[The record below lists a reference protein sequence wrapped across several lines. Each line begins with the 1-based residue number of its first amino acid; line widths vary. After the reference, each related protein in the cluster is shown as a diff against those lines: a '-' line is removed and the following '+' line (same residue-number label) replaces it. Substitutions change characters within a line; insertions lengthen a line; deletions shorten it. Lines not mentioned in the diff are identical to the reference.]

1 MPWNG
6 SLACVF
12 DKKSIARSA
21 PTRSGVYVILSL
33 GRWLYVGESGS
44 IRGSLSLQL
53 SGVNPCVA
61 AHDPTHF
68 MYELVPDADR
78 AARRRALILEFRAV
92 CNPCERA

>member
-1 MPWNG
+1 MPWHG
-6 SLACVF
+6 STACSY
-12 DKKSIARSA
+12 DQASIARSA

-44 IRGSLSLQL
+44 IRGSLALQFA
-53 SGVNPCVA
+53 GVNPCIA
-61 AHDPTHF
+61 AHEPTHF

-78 AARRRALILEFRAV
+78 AARRRELILEFPSV